1 MTSSGGVPYF
11 GSKISLISNS
21 EIRYEGI
28 LSTIDTKDSTD
39 VALSKVRSFGTEDR
53 PTDRPVAPRDEIY
66 EYIIFRGTDIKDT
79 RVCQPPKPHPT
90 LKGGLPND
98 PAIIQ
103 HSASTTSNAA
113 VGSIVSLNVGGT
125 IFQTSPSTMLKYP
138 NSKLARMYNE
148 GQKIK
153 NLNFFL
159 DEDAEYF
166 RIILNFLRKEK
177 IVKFEEE
184 NLFDGVRDLAKNLEL
199 TELVKELE
207 KRDIFSKVV
216 LEIGSNIGAHCH
228 DCNDYRDYH
237 VITIARKFLTRV
249 PESHLAKFFFGEQG
263 SQNPLSDW
271 IFKKGPNRYFIGR
284 RSDLTDHVLR
294 FMEMRANLEF
304 NTYGIVNS
312 SQQMAFSSTDFEK
325 ELEFYGINEF
335 YHYDKSPFG
344 RYLIS
349 WTENYDVN

>member
-1 MTSSGGVPYF
+1 MSV
-11 GSKISLISNS
+11 
-21 EIRYEGI
+21 E
-28 LSTIDTKDSTD
+28 
-39 VALSKVRSFGTEDR
+39 
-53 PTDRPVAPRDEIY
+53 
-66 EYIIFRGTDIKDT
+66 
-79 RVCQPPKPHPT
+79 
-90 LKGGLPND
+90 
-98 PAIIQ
+98 
-103 HSASTTSNAA
+103 
-113 VGSIVSLNVGGT
+113 SIVSLNVGGT

-138 NSKLARMYNE
+138 NSKLARMYTE

-237 VITIARKFLTRV
+237 LITIARKYLTRV

-263 SQNPLSDW
+263 SQNPLSNW

-284 RSDLTDHVLR
+284 RSDLTDHVLN
-294 FMEMRANLEF
+294 FMKMRANSEF
-304 NTYGIVNS
+304 NTYVNS
-312 SQQMAFSSTDFEK
+312 SQQISFSSTDFEK
-325 ELEFYGINEF
+325 ELEFYGIEEF
-335 YHYDKSPFG
+335 YHYDKSPG
-344 RYLIS
+344 GYLIY
-349 WTENYDVN
+349 WNENYNVN